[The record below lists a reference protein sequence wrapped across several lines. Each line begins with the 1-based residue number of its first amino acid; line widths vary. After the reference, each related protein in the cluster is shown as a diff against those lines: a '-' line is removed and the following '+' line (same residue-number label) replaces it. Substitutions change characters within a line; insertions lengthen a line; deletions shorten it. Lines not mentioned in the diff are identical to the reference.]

1 MISIILVALAA
12 VCNSIMDILR
22 DKFEQSVFSNK
33 NLDRR
38 YWDAKISWQNKWH
51 GGNRNLG
58 EKFFGSSTFL
68 VWTTDAWHLFKSTMV
83 CLLMGAIVVYS
94 PIININIFSYNLLNQ
109 ILTGLVDGIILGSVW
124 NTSFTTFYRR
134 IWIR

>member
-68 VWTTDAWHLFKSTMV
+68 VFLTDAWHFFQFLMFSCIEFSVALLFGLGLIQTILIFIGLKVVRTLVFEICWKYLFKK
-83 CLLMGAIVVYS
+83 
-94 PIININIFSYNLLNQ
+94 
-109 ILTGLVDGIILGSVW
+109 
-124 NTSFTTFYRR
+124 
-134 IWIR
+134 